1 MKEDNKTIS
10 FDYNKIKKNILN
22 IIVKIDGFY
31 SDLNKKIL
39 YPLWVLIL
47 KRQSENRLTKA
58 LKILIENPAT
68 ALLLNTILFAVVGIV
83 FGGLIERVMLILSGL
98 NILIFCI
105 KILGWQ
111 DKLKD

>member
-1 MKEDNKTIS
+1 MEKNIKTIS
-10 FDYNKIKKNILN
+10 FDYNKIKQKLLN

-39 YPLWVLIL
+39 YPLWILIL
-47 KRQSENRLTKA
+47 KRQSDNRFTKA

-68 ALLLNTILFAVVGIV
+68 ALLLNTILFAVVGVV
-83 FGGLIERVMLILSGL
+83 FGGLIERVMLTLSGL

-105 KILGWQ
+105 KILGWE